1 MILFII
7 LHLTYISRYTPLAL
21 SEQAKFGV
29 PYEITLGQALLES
42 GGGESD
48 IAQMNNNHFGM
59 KCHARSCSS
68 GHCTV
73 MLDRLEGRVSRFR
86 RFNTVWES
94 YRAHSVKLSQEP
106 RYASLRGL
114 DWRRY
119 AYGLEKCGWSADP
132 EYAEKLIHVIENN
145 LK

>member
-1 MILFII
+1 
-7 LHLTYISRYTPLAL
+7 
-21 SEQAKFGV
+21 
-29 PYEITLGQALLES
+29 
-42 GGGESD
+42 
-48 IAQMNNNHFGM
+48 
-59 KCHARSCSS
+59 
-68 GHCTV
+68 
-73 MLDRLEGRVSRFR
+73 
-86 RFNTVWES
+86 
-94 YRAHSVKLSQEP
+94 LSQEP